1 MTVARDPES
10 TGCTLT
16 RSAASAGSTPQGDA
30 ALDPT
35 QQQAQSRL
43 RVVVWGTY
51 DLGKPRVRVLIRGLR
66 DHGIEV
72 IECHC
77 DVWHGVDDKSQLAGW
92 SAQLRWGWRWLSAY
106 PGLLLRYLRLPP
118 HDAVLIGYLGHLDV
132 LLLWPLAK
140 LRGKPLIW
148 DAFLSLYNTVVE
160 DRCLVSKGH
169 PLASLLFA
177 WEWLACRAAATV
189 VIDTATHGRYF
200 SETFSIAAGKLQ
212 RVFVGAEPDLFYP
225 VPHGFDRRHTHCAF
239 TLLFYGQFIP
249 LHGIET
255 IVQAAKLTEC
265 QGISWQL
272 IGTGQQAGAIRSLI
286 AELAPSNLHWESWV
300 PYASLVHR
308 IHAANAC
315 LGIFGTTA
323 KAQRV
328 IPNKVFQIIASGRPL
343 ITADTPAVRE
353 LLVPNAV
360 VRLIPPGDPA
370 ALASAARAMAEQGR
384 SLPVNGAHAALRP
397 KVLPSAVVNDLI
409 KRLPRAVTP

>member
-1 MTVARDPES
+1 MTVARDPEFSRSES
-10 TGCTLT
+10 T
-16 RSAASAGSTPQGDA
+16 RAAASAGGAPPGDA
-30 ALDPT
+30 PSDPT
-35 QQQAQSRL
+35 QPQGQPRR

-51 DLGKPRVRVLIRGLR
+51 DLGKPRVRLLIDGLR
-66 DHGIEV
+66 EHGIEV
-72 IECHC
+72 IECHS
-77 DVWHGVDDKSQLAGW
+77 DVWHSVEDKSQLAGW
-92 SAQLRWGWRWLSAY
+92 RAKARLSWRWLSAY

-118 HDAVLIGYLGHLDV
+118 HDAVVIGYLGHLDV

-140 LRGKPLIW
+140 LRGKPMIW

-160 DRCLVSKGH
+160 DRCLVTRGH

-189 VIDTATHGRYF
+189 VTDTAAHGRYF
-200 SETFSIAAGKLQ
+200 TETFGLAPEKIQ

-225 VPHGFDRRHTHCAF
+225 APQESDQRDAQRAF

-255 IVQAAKLTEC
+255 IVRAAKLTEG

-272 IGTGQQAGAIRSLI
+272 IGTGQQAAAIRALI
-286 AELAPSNLHWESWV
+286 AELTPCNLSWESWV
-300 PYASLVHR
+300 PYANLVHR
-308 IHAANAC
+308 IHAADTC
-315 LGIFGTTA
+315 LGIFGTTD

-328 IPNKVFQIIASGRPL
+328 IPNKVFQIIAGGRPL

-353 LLVPNAV
+353 LLVPNPI

-370 ALASAARAMAEQGR
+370 SLASAARAMADQLR
-384 SLPVNGAHAALRP
+384 SGPAGDAHASLRP
-397 KVLPSAVVNDLI
+397 SVLPSAVVGDLI
-409 KRLPRAVTP
+409 KRLPRASRP